1 MVTTSEAQNKTSTCN
16 FRKVSKPLMEKKRR
30 ARINVSLEQLKT
42 LLENNFSQNI
52 RKRKLEK
59 ADILELTVKY
69 LKTLQ
74 NSVQGVPLFKSAEYQ
89 NGEDRL
95 QRCNL
100 GTPAEIFSVKKVSK
114 PLMEKKRRARI
125 NVSLEQLKTLLE
137 NNFSQNIRKRKLE
150 KADILELTV
159 KYLKTLQNSVQGC
172 VPLFKSAE
180 YQAGFTNCLYSVSQF
195 LMKSE
200 DAGHTVSLDLARILP
215 TAKMPSF
222 STMDSNLKSAQQ
234 RTVCSVNQKQQSTHS
249 PKISILP
256 KVSTLTAAPLGPT
269 GCQSNS
275 NPNSALSAQQC
286 EALLHIGSTDQNIWR
301 PW

>member
-42 LLENNFSQNI
+42 LLENNYSQNI

-74 NSVQGVPLFKSAEYQ
+74 NSVQG
-89 NGEDRL
+89 
-95 QRCNL
+95 
-100 GTPAEIFSVKKVSK
+100 
-114 PLMEKKRRARI
+114 
-125 NVSLEQLKTLLE
+125 
-137 NNFSQNIRKRKLE
+137 
-150 KADILELTV
+150 
-159 KYLKTLQNSVQGC
+159 

-234 RTVCSVNQKQQSTHS
+234 RTVCSANQKQQSTHS
-249 PKISILP
+249 PKPSILP
-256 KVSTLTAAPLGPT
+256 KVSTLTAAPLG
-269 GCQSNS
+269 CQSNS
-275 NPNSALSAQQC
+275 IPNSALSAQQC
-286 EALLHIGSTDQNIWR
+286 EALLHITSSTDQNIWR